1 MLDSDTDT
9 HLFFNIKYLDY
20 WRNVVFYINSSTV
33 CSSQCSVKQF
43 FTFEKNIQAQVLS
56 SPSPM
61 GIQERSQM
69 KSDTGLSNK

>member
-20 WRNVVFYINSSTV
+20 WRNVVFYYNSSTV
-33 CSSQCSVKQF
+33 CSSQSSVKQF
-43 FTFEKNIQAQVLS
+43 FTFEKNIQTQVLS
-56 SPSPM
+56 ALSPM

-69 KSDTGLSNK
+69 KGHTGLSC

>member
-20 WRNVVFYINSSTV
+20 WRNVVFYFNSSTV
-33 CSSQCSVKQF
+33 CSSQSIVKQF
-43 FTFEKNIQAQVLS
+43 LTVENNIQAQELS

-61 GIQERSQM
+61 GIQERSHM
-69 KSDTGLSNK
+69 KGHTGLSC

>member
-20 WRNVVFYINSSTV
+20 WRNVVFSFNSSTL
-33 CSSQCSVKQF
+33 CSSQSIVKQF
-43 FTFEKNIQAQVLS
+43 FTVENNIQAQVLS

-69 KSDTGLSNK
+69 KSDTGLSC

>member
-20 WRNVVFYINSSTV
+20 WRNVVFYFNSSTV
-33 CSSQCSVKQF
+33 CSSQFSVKQF
-43 FTFEKNIQAQVLS
+43 FTFEKNIQAKVLS
-56 SPSPM
+56 ALSSM

-69 KSDTGLSNK
+69 RGHTGLSC

>member
-20 WRNVVFYINSSTV
+20 WRNVVFYYNSSTV
-33 CSSQCSVKQF
+33 CSSQFSVKQF
-43 FTFEKNIQAQVLS
+43 FTFEKNIQAQELS

-69 KSDTGLSNK
+69 KGHTGLSC

>member
-20 WRNVVFYINSSTV
+20 WRNVVFYFNSSTV
-33 CSSQCSVKQF
+33 VVHNSVSSNF

-56 SPSPM
+56 ALSPM

-69 KSDTGLSNK
+69 KSDTGLSC